1 MCELLTDEKVL
12 VSFSAVN
19 ASASALTCTLLYIVL
34 YKHIPIATTIP
45 IAAIVLTT
53 AIIVYRVLNYNAL

>member
-12 VSFSAVN
+12 VSFSIN
-19 ASASALTCTLLYIVL
+19 ASVSALTCTLVYIVL
-34 YKHIPIATTIP
+34 YKHIPIATTIL

-53 AIIVYRVLNYNAL
+53 TIIVYRVLNYNAL